1 MKTPYDVVKSR
12 YITEKAKVL
21 ERLLSKKG
29 TKKSDSDFSYLKY
42 IFEVHPKA
50 NKTKIAQAIEAIY
63 RDEEVK
69 VIKVNTIILKPKPKK
84 MGKGRPGSTKS
95 IKKAIVT
102 MSSNKAI
109 A

>member
-1 MKTPYDVVKSR
+1 MKTPYDVIKGR

-21 ERLLSKKG
+21 EGLSSKKKA
-29 TKKSDSDFSYLKY
+29 KKGNSNFSYLKY

-50 NKTKIAQAIEAIY
+50 NKIKIAQAIEAIY
-63 RDEEVK
+63 KDEEVK
-69 VIKVNTIILKPKPKK
+69 VIKVNTITLKPKPKK
-84 MGKGRPGSTKS
+84 MGKGRPGSTRS

-102 MSSNKAI
+102 MSSNKTI

>member
-21 ERLLSKKG
+21 ESLKV
-29 TKKSDSDFSYLKY
+29 KKSDSEFSFLKY
-42 IFEVHPKA
+42 VFRVHPKA
-50 NKTKIAQAIEAIY
+50 NKIEIAQAIETIY
-63 RDEEVK
+63 KDEKVK
-69 VIKVNTIILKPKPKK
+69 VIKVNTVTLKPKPKK
-84 MGKGRPGSTKS
+84 MGKGRTGSTKS

-102 MSSNKAI
+102 MSSSKAI